1 MRRLSIVALI
11 AILVIGLVAPG
22 FAATDPEL
30 TTKVNRGA
38 KNIVT
43 APVEIPRAIVEVSKD
58 SNVIFG
64 VLFGPIKGILNC
76 FSKATSGVADVVT
89 CNVGEEEPLIKAKMI
104 PDIEPKP
111 AE

>member
-11 AILVIGLVAPG
+11 AILVIGSSACG

-38 KNIVT
+38 KNVIT
-43 APVEIPRAIVEVSKD
+43 APVEIPRAICEVSKD
-58 SNVIFG
+58 SNIIFG

-76 FSKATSGVADVVT
+76 FSKATSGVVDVAT
-89 CNVGEEEPLIKAKMI
+89 CNAGDEEPLIKAKMV